1 MGRRRGSGVDEGPV
15 RPVLR
20 LKTLRGRVDYTCT
33 AARGGVRSTLPP
45 LPRLSL
51 GGGSVPAWISV
62 ELLWGRKKPRRKCK
76 KRKPGFTSSD
86 STEPRVQPS
95 SPRDPGFTQVPRET
109 PGSRKFPARP
119 RVHRLETPAS
129 GARGRRRSHRGR
141 GRAGRR
147 GASRST
153 FRRTPRT
160 ASEASWLEGAGGG
173 AASGD
178 AVSGGA
184 AAPPRA
190 ALGNGGG
197 GAGTVRKHC
206 LVPGAPWQMLQER
219 EPRPTMHAAWQKNAH
234 VQPILTRCSE

>member
-1 MGRRRGSGVDEGPV
+1 MGGCTAVGRRRGSGVDEGPV

-119 RVHRLETPAS
+119 RVHRLRETPGSAECHLECNTAIAYL
-129 GARGRRRSHRGR
+129 GRGR
-141 GRAGRR
+141 GATLLIRANSIREQSETINPGSR
-147 GASRST
+147 G
-153 FRRTPRT
+153 
-160 ASEASWLEGAGGG
+160 E
-173 AASGD
+173 
-178 AVSGGA
+178 
-184 AAPPRA
+184 
-190 ALGNGGG
+190 LG
-197 GAGTVRKHC
+197 
-206 LVPGAPWQMLQER
+206 
-219 EPRPTMHAAWQKNAH
+219 
-234 VQPILTRCSE
+234 